1 MKYDSDNQRIHR
13 IASVI
18 KKEIAQI
25 IQNDINDLVF
35 MSHEIL

>member
-13 IASVI
+13 IGSVI

-25 IQNDINDLVF
+25 IQNDINY
-35 MSHEIL
+35 